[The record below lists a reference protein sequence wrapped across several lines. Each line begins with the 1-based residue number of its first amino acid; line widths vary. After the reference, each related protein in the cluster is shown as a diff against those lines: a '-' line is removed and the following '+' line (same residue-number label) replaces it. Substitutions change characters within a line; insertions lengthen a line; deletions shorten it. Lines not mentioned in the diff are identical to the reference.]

1 MMFRTIFHKMIA
13 IFIVVLLLC
22 FTTSAVFFNISVSRY
37 VVDQR
42 TEVLDVYGER
52 ILSALEIL
60 LDSRMDPTTSYIFKN
75 LLEAVATNTS
85 SIIWIADDR
94 GYLLAYSSVPEIFT
108 GKLQYNSGI
117 FQLTN
122 PKQYAI
128 QETPGPRKEIGSFY
142 GLFDETGM
150 QWLTVKIPFSYSD
163 ITINGNPLR
172 GNVIMHTPVPEI
184 KKTGDTI
191 LNLFLPAV
199 LIAFVLSF
207 ILMYILSKRITNPLK
222 QMTQAARKIA
232 SGDWQNRL
240 TYKGN
245 DEVAVL
251 ADSFNHMIVTL
262 ENLEK
267 MRRDFVANIS
277 HELRTPMTSI
287 NGFIE
292 GILDGTIPEERQ
304 KEYLNIVK
312 EEVKRLQR
320 LVSDMLDIAR
330 MEAGDTKVNITVFD
344 ICETIRLSVI
354 HLQQMIEDKN
364 INFRASFE
372 QESMQVKG
380 DRDAIQRVVI
390 NLLHNAAKFTPENG
404 DISVTVRKVRGKA
417 EIIVADTGEGISKE
431 DLPYIFDRFHK
442 ADKSRSRDKT
452 SVGLGLYIVKNTLK
466 AHGEEIHVESE
477 PGKGTVFSF
486 TLPVNEA

>member
-1 MMFRTIFHKMIA
+1 MMFRTIFHKMIT

-22 FTTSAVFFNISVSRY
+22 FAFSAIFFNISVSRY

-60 LDSRMDPTTSYIFKN
+60 LDNRMDPTTSFIFRN

-85 SIIWIADDR
+85 SIVWIADDR
-94 GYLLAYSSVPEIFT
+94 GYLLAYSSVPEAFVN
-108 GKLQYNSGI
+108 KLQYSNGF

-122 PKQYAI
+122 PKQYAF
-128 QETPGPRKEIGSFY
+128 QETPSIRNEIGTFY

-163 ITINGNPLR
+163 IIIDGNPLR

-184 KKTGDTI
+184 QKTGATI

-199 LIAFVLSF
+199 FLSFLLSF
-207 ILMYILSKRITNPLK
+207 ILMYILSKRITSPLK
-222 QMTQAARKIA
+222 QMTLAARKIA
-232 SGDWQNRL
+232 SGDWQSRL
-240 TYKGN
+240 SFSGN

-251 ADSFNHMIVTL
+251 AESFNHMIVTL
-262 ENLEK
+262 DNLEK
-267 MRRDFVANIS
+267 MRRDFVASIS

-292 GILDGTIPEERQ
+292 GILDGTIPEDKQ
-304 KEYLNIVK
+304 KDYLNIVK

-330 MEAGDTKVNITVFD
+330 MEAGETKVNITDFD
-344 ICETIRLSVI
+344 ICETVRLSVI
-354 HLQQMIEDKN
+354 HLQQIIEEKN

-372 QESMQVKG
+372 QEIMKVRG
-380 DRDAIQRVVI
+380 DRDAIQRVII

-404 DISVTVRKVRGKA
+404 DISVSIREVKGKA
-417 EIIVADTGEGISKE
+417 EIKVSDSGVGISKE

-442 ADKSRSRDKT
+442 ADKSRGRDKT
-452 SVGLGLYIVKNTLK
+452 SVGLGLYIVKNILK
-466 AHGEEIHVESE
+466 AHQEEIHVESE
-477 PGKGTVFSF
+477 PGCGTAFTFS
-486 TLPVNEA
+486 LPFADD